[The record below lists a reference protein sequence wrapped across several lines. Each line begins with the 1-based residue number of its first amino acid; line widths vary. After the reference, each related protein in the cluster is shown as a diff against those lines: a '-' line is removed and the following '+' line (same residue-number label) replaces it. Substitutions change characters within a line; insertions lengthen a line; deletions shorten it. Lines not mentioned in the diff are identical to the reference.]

1 MKINFY
7 TMKFGLIILALVFF
21 SCTKDNSNLENSNDL
36 IGKWTETQSRMDTL
50 SFESLDNLAIMNL
63 NRGKEI
69 RNENLVPKLKSGTYV
84 YKIIEENISLR
95 WILSSNSNF
104 NDYYFK
110 ISGNKLN
117 IGNFYGSTSGE
128 TLSFE
133 KLD

>member
-1 MKINFY
+1 
-7 TMKFGLIILALVFF
+7 
-21 SCTKDNSNLENSNDL
+21 
-36 IGKWTETQSRMDTL
+36 
-50 SFESLDNLAIMNL
+50 MNL

>member
-36 IGKWTETQSRMDTL
+36 IGKWIETQSRMDTL

-117 IGNFYGSTSGE
+117 IGNFHGSTSGE